1 MNLDQSRKW
10 SFSPKARLKQLLPVR
25 SVEAYRVARRVMS
38 GQVAWPPANIYEQL
52 YETHGLASTDSDA
65 VGTGPFNTIGRL
77 ELALLQRAGLERS
90 HTLVDFGC
98 GTGRLAVH
106 AIPALPEGHYI
117 GIDVSRE
124 MLRRLDAKLSALR
137 ATCRISLLH
146 QPLDTF
152 PLPERSVDM
161 VCAFSVFTHM
171 EHEDT
176 FRYLLDARRIV
187 RPEGRFLFSCLEMD
201 SAAGRSVFLE
211 SSSVDVQTRWARVR
225 SVSTSRQMM
234 QEIAQLAGWSVIEWI
249 RGDDRTLYLAGEETP
264 FGFGQSVGIL
274 G

>member
-1 MNLDQSRKW
+1 
-10 SFSPKARLKQLLPVR
+10 
-25 SVEAYRVARRVMS
+25 MS
-38 GQVAWPPANIYEQL
+38 GQVVWPPANIYELL
-52 YETHGLASTDSDA
+52 YERHGLASSDSDA
-65 VGTGPFNTIGRL
+65 VGTGPFDIIGRL
-77 ELALLQRAGLERS
+77 ELALLQRAGLTCS

-106 AIPALPEGHYI
+106 AIPALPQGHYI

-124 MLRRLDAKLSALR
+124 MLRRLDGKLRSLPS
-137 ATCRISLLH
+137 TCRVSLLH

-152 PLPERSVDM
+152 PLADRSVDM

-176 FRYLLDARRIV
+176 FRYLVDARRIV
-187 RPEGRFLFSCLEMD
+187 RPDGRFLFSCLEMD

-234 QEIAQLAGWSVIEWI
+234 QEIAQLAGWSLVEWI
-249 RGDDRTLYLAGEETP
+249 RGDDRKLHLPGEETP